1 MFITICSDFAIVIA
15 IDISTMILQF
25 AVSIAVIFSMHTV
38 CRVVVYLHS

>member
-1 MFITICSDFAIVIA
+1 MFITICSDFA